1 MVPLS
6 HTYLRSLHEWQISL
20 PFYICALQFPEPLP
34 FYIPKAWKRN
44 PFRVEPLHVGHYGE
58 YSSPH
63 QAPPLSLTNN
73 IAEYL
78 PTPYQEV
85 KK

>member
-6 HTYLRSLHEWQISL
+6 HTYLRSLHKWQISL
-20 PFYICALQFPEPLP
+20 PFYIRALQFPEPLP
-34 FYIPKAWKRN
+34 FQYLKPEKD